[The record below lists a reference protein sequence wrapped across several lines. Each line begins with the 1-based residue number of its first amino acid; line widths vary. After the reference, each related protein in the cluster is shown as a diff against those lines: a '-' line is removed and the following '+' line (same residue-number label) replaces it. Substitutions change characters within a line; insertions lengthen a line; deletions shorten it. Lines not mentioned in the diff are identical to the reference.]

1 MFEQLKGDNIIA
13 KPAFNLQIAG
23 AQGKSMVYAVFQ
35 KGGEAEA
42 GKEDKI
48 SGYKVDVNSSVAGT
62 LMSVHVTVDSE

>member
-13 KPAFNLQIAG
+13 KPAFSLQIAG

-48 SGYKVDVNSSVAGT
+48 SGYKVVVNYSVAGT